1 VSSQIFDDWRDSVA
15 KTKRAKPATKPSKP
29 ASKTGGAAKRPARKE
44 RGALLSFLIV
54 LVMLHGI
61 LAAYLAFSSLK
72 EEYRNSTTWILIVL
86 GLISL
91 ADILAAIAMWRWKK
105 WGIALYGVTRAAA
118 TVVHLMLTGSL
129 LVVFY
134 DLLPVAFLGYVIN
147 LQSKRNLF
155 E

>member
-1 VSSQIFDDWRDSVA
+1 VA
-15 KTKRAKPATKPSKP
+15 KTKRAKAASQQAKPAGKPAKQ
-29 ASKTGGAAKRPARKE
+29 ASKTGGAAKRPVKKE

-72 EEYRNSTTWILIVL
+72 EVYRDSTSWILIVL

-91 ADILAAIAMWRWKK
+91 ADILAAFAMWRWKK
-105 WGIALYGVTRAAA
+105 WGIALYAA
-118 TVVHLMLTGSL
+118 TQVVATAIHLMLTGSL

-134 DLLPVAFLGYVIN
+134 DLLPVAFLAYVIN